1 VLLAVSSTVSE
12 DVSDVLATCGFLR
25 TSKREALFWSPH
37 LPPVAECRFVIE
49 RVATDRTFA
58 ACKSVFASVHGY
70 SDAMVDAAYGP
81 SLLAHNDVD
90 AWVALE
96 GDTPVGGVYV
106 TTIDGTLGVFE
117 MMTVPAHRR
126 RGVGR
131 ALLAAALDAAA
142 ARSEHPIRETCFWAT
157 PDGRPLYAA
166 MGFVAVDVLNVW
178 TLWASEEDLVAVGVK

>member
-1 VLLAVSSTVSE
+1 MTTESR
-12 DVSDVLATCGFLR
+12 D
-25 TSKREALFWSPH
+25 P
-37 LPPVAECRFVIE
+37 
-49 RVATDRTFA
+49 
-58 ACKSVFASVHGY
+58 
-70 SDAMVDAAYGP
+70 
-81 SLLAHNDVD
+81 
-90 AWVALE
+90 ALE

-142 ARSEHPIRETCFWAT
+142 ARSEQPIREACFWAT

-166 MGFVAVDVLNVW
+166 MGFVAVDVLDVW